1 MFNVILIVAPFIF
14 FRFRSIT
21 KQYFRKA
28 DGVVVMY
35 DVTSE
40 SSFRSVRNWMTSVQ
54 DGTEEGTVLL
64 VVGNKMD
71 LVANDGNRVVT
82 SKDGIKLADVSHTH
96 PYPYH

>member
-1 MFNVILIVAPFIF
+1 M
-14 FRFRSIT
+14 
-21 KQYFRKA
+21 
-28 DGVVVMY
+28 
-35 DVTSE
+35 
-40 SSFRSVRNWMTSVQ
+40 Q